1 MVYLD
6 NFDEIRIIKRFSDT
20 MAAERGEPT
29 ETHARFNQVC
39 DEVGLPR
46 NAAKQLIGAMC
57 GGIQGGELNV
67 SLGTFKVGRDKLQ
80 NFQAISLALL
90 AQSRVTEFQMRHWI
104 GKAAFIATFRRPLFS
119 ILQEIFELL
128 EKCKQQGQVWCN

>member
-1 MVYLD
+1 
-6 NFDEIRIIKRFSDT
+6 

>member
-6 NFDEIRIIKRFSDT
+6 NFDEIRIIKRFSDS

-39 DEVGLPR
+39 DEVGLRR

-67 SLGTFKVGRDKLQ
+67 SLGTFKSRRS
-80 NFQAISLALL
+80 AWPSWHSL
-90 AQSRVTEFQMRHWI
+90 
-104 GKAAFIATFRRPLFS
+104 G
-119 ILQEIFELL
+119 
-128 EKCKQQGQVWCN
+128 

>member
-1 MVYLD
+1 
-6 NFDEIRIIKRFSDT
+6 

-39 DEVGLPR
+39 DEVGLRR

-67 SLGTFKVGRDKLQ
+67 SLGTFKSRRSAWPSCTVSGDRIPDEALDWEGRFHRDVSATTIF
-80 NFQAISLALL
+80 NFAGDL
-90 AQSRVTEFQMRHWI
+90 
-104 GKAAFIATFRRPLFS
+104 
-119 ILQEIFELL
+119 
-128 EKCKQQGQVWCN
+128 